1 MSKSHQWYDSVNQ
14 LNTICV
20 ELTLFSNKTH
30 QINLK
35 LDIYLLV
42 CNEQNGLVTRE
53 TGDTEFLEGAT
64 TSRNK

>member
-14 LNTICV
+14 LI

-35 LDIYLLV
+35 QDIYLLV